1 MGVFRKFSR
10 LMDEKQKKKIVFLFF
25 ITVIGAFLEILG
37 VSLMIPLLS
46 AIMDSDIINTNTVI
60 SWVCGL
66 LGINSHKNF
75 VLVCVFTLIA
85 VFVFKDLFLM
95 FQTYVQ
101 TRFVCNNRFAT
112 MKKLF
117 HAYINRPYEYYLS
130 ASSGEIVRVVQNDT
144 LMAYRLFSTLLV
156 MLSESIVSV
165 ALIITIFVIDWQ
177 MTTFVAIMMGM
188 IILVIS
194 KGIKP
199 IMKKAGR
206 ERLAEGASTNK
217 WLLQGI
223 SGIKEIKVSNTE
235 RFFEENF
242 ETSGRKLIHAIK
254 VDEVLNNVP
263 KLLIEMVSVCSML
276 ILIAIEIFLGRDIE
290 SLIPAFGAFA
300 MAAIKLMPNAN
311 RIVNSISSISYNMSA
326 VDKLLEQLDTLPK
339 CKENVISDERREEKG
354 VELAIDKTVEL
365 CNITYQYPNSEK
377 KILDDASMVIPVGKS
392 VGVIGT
398 SGAGKTTAV
407 DIMIGLLEPKEGKV
421 LVDGV
426 DIMKDYR
433 GWLSHIGYIPQM
445 IFMLDSTIRSNVA
458 FGVNREEIDDD
469 RVWHCLEEAQ
479 LAEFVRTLPKGLDT
493 VIGERGMRVSG
504 GQRQRIGIARAL
516 YGNPDLL
523 LFDEATSALDTETEA
538 AVMES
543 INSLHGKKTMVI
555 IAHRKQTIEGCDIV
569 YRVKDGKIICEKQ

>member
-276 ILIAIEIFLGRDIE
+276 ILIAIEIFLGHDIE

-311 RIVNSISSISYNMSA
+311 RIVNAISSISYNMSA

>member
-10 LMDEKQKKKIVFLFF
+10 LMDEKQKKKIVFIFL

-75 VLVCVFTLIA
+75 VLVCVFALIA

-311 RIVNSISSISYNMSA
+311 RIVNAISSISYNMSA

-354 VELAIDKTVEL
+354 VELAIEKTVEL

-458 FGVNREEIDDD
+458 FGVNQEEIDDD